1 MKQGSYSFGLKAAI
15 VILQGVC
22 VGIITAALLTV
33 NYWLDGTWQFSQLG
47 RSFEESAVFLRDA
60 DIQIRREIRR
70 CQNEALFG
78 TDAGLNKQIDIR
90 QYVSGIEDEANRN
103 ENLTYR
109 LSDLINFYPKAARLS
124 RLLERVLAAQREA
137 APETAR

>member
-1 MKQGSYSFGLKAAI
+1 MKHGSYSFGLKAAI

-22 VGIITAALLTV
+22 AAVIAAALLTV

-60 DIQIRREIRR
+60 EQLVRRDVNRSV
-70 CQNEALFG
+70 NEALFSTNG
-78 TDAGLNKQIDIR
+78 VTDLDKKIDIR
-90 QYVSGIEDEANRN
+90 QYVSGINDEANRN

-109 LSDLINFYPKAARLS
+109 LSDLINYYPKTEKLLFYPDFS
-124 RLLERVLAAQREA
+124 ER
-137 APETAR
+137 

>member
-1 MKQGSYSFGLKAAI
+1 MKQGSYGFGLKAAI

-22 VGIITAALLTV
+22 VGIIALALLTI

-78 TDAGLNKQIDIR
+78 TDAG
-90 QYVSGIEDEANRN
+90 
-103 ENLTYR
+103 T
-109 LSDLINFYPKAARLS
+109 
-124 RLLERVLAAQREA
+124 
-137 APETAR
+137 